1 MSSVSRGLVGRCRK
15 RLFRSHLFA
24 CFGLLFIL
32 LLSLPTVSAQSSSAA
47 ASAKRSALIDIAKIG
62 YPGLSRTERL
72 GDDANVTLDIVDAN
86 HLLLTFNPK
95 KLFQRLPDCPA
106 GHDDRLIRAV
116 ILEIPS
122 GKVVQSKDW
131 YLHDHRRYLWS
142 MGSGRFLLR
151 RLNSLYLVDS
161 TLQEKLLFQSP
172 KDLLWVSVTPDRSQ
186 ILIETAEELPKPSAS
201 QSPTQEAKPKPGFVV
216 QFLDSQTAAPQRTLN
231 LNTLVDLDA
240 TSTGYA
246 DTLHK
251 GDLWL
256 VRYGPSP
263 EQRRN
268 IARVRSR
275 GVPRIL
281 YSSNNSLLIGRC
293 CSPEGN
299 YSVSSFSVTGHRLW
313 RQHWD
318 RTRYYLVI
326 AGNSD
331 NSRIAVSSLS
341 HLPYTGTAGNT
352 DSNDDTDFSLEQR
365 VEVFETASGAPVLS
379 IRVSPIMLGQQ
390 NYSLSPDGRRLAA
403 LTDSGIEV
411 YDLPP
416 MSMEEQAKFSAVRAD
431 VPGLYTLPKEGEDI
445 PDQGTVVNNEPK
457 QPLVAPSVAASASA
471 APPLGPPSSEG
482 PPAKT
487 EDQGSPLTT
496 FRLNMQAVAV
506 DVVVTDAK
514 GRPVKGLKAEDFQLS
529 EDGSGQKIRSFHE
542 YSEAQAPKSAPIKQT
557 PNMFSNDVDR
567 PVGSTM
573 LVLLDLLNTPS
584 QDQLYARDQ
593 LVKFLKARAVEG
605 KVSQFALCTL
615 TGDQTHLHLVQG
627 FTSDEDKLLAAANGN
642 RSAPK
647 TARWQVAEEGIQKT
661 ANSIKDLA
669 ANDPMNSWGALLHGV
684 EAIQTEERTT
694 DTDARVGITL
704 NAMMQLAGYLSG
716 IPGRKN
722 LVWLSGSF
730 PIASFN
736 PDLQNPMN
744 DNRNYS
750 GRAHLAAKLLADSQ
764 VAVYPVDVRGMDT
777 GKISAENSSVGLGP
791 GTQGITVA
799 PGLPPVN
806 GDTMLSPNIA
816 FQQDAVQDLARV
828 NAERTALNQMAS
840 DTGGTAF
847 FSSNAIADAIRMAT
861 EQASNYYAVSYSSSN
876 KNYDGRFRKIKVSLA
891 DRGYH
896 LHYRPGY
903 FADDPNSPAKLKE
916 IAHNIRVVAMQYG
929 SPQSHQIHFS
939 VRVVPVGTRAK
950 VDSAKAGEIL
960 LASTK
965 KPNLPSEVEVQ
976 HHSIDYAINSADLR
990 FLALSNGTHRNAL
1003 TFMIASF
1010 DADGRPLA
1018 GISNVGTGDLQPDVY
1033 RDAVSGGVRVHQEV
1047 DIPVAAKSMRIGI
1060 QDQLSN
1066 YIGTVDVSLP
1076 VPPPPDVPRVVKK
1089 DQLPEIEPD

>member
-1 MSSVSRGLVGRCRK
+1 MSSASRGLVGRCRK
-15 RLFRSHLFA
+15 RLFSPYVVA
-24 CFGLLFIL
+24 SCGLLLVL
-32 LLSLPTVSAQSSSAA
+32 LLSPSTLSAQSSSD
-47 ASAKRSALIDIAKIG
+47 ASSGQQPVLIDISKLG

-72 GDDANVTLDIVDAN
+72 GGDSNVTLNVVDSS

-116 ILEIPS
+116 VLEIPT
-122 GKVVQSKDW
+122 GRVVESKDW

-161 TLQEKLLFQSP
+161 KLQEKLLLQSP

-186 ILIETAEELPKPSAS
+186 ILIETAEDLPKPSETQPSA
-201 QSPTQEAKPKPGFVV
+201 QEAKSKPGFVV
-216 QFLDSQTAAPQRTLN
+216 QFLDSQSAILQRTLN

-251 GDLWL
+251 GDVWL

-275 GVPRIL
+275 GVPKIL
-281 YSSNNSLLIGRC
+281 YSSDNSLLIGRC
-293 CSPEGN
+293 CSPEGD

-318 RTRYYLVI
+318 RTRYYPVI

-341 HLPYTGTAGNT
+341 HIPYTGTTGNA

-365 VEVFETASGAPVLS
+365 VEVFETASGAPVFS
-379 IRVSPIMLGQQ
+379 TRVSPVMLGQQ
-390 NYSLSPDGRRLAA
+390 NYSLSPDGRRLAT
-403 LTDSGIEV
+403 LTDSGIDV
-411 YDLPP
+411 YDLPA
-416 MSMEEQAKFSAVRAD
+416 MSAQEQAQFSAVRAD
-431 VPGLYTLPKEGEDI
+431 VPGLYTLPKEGEDL
-445 PDQGTVVNNEPK
+445 PDQGTVVNNEPS
-457 QPLVAPSVAASASA
+457 LLAPAATSSASASA
-471 APPLGPPSSEG
+471 SDN
-482 PPAKT
+482 PPAKAD
-487 EDQGSPLTT
+487 DQGSPLTT
-496 FRLNMQAVAV
+496 FRLNTQAVAV

-514 GRPVKGLKAEDFQLS
+514 GHPVKGLKAEDFQVS

-542 YSEAQAPKSAPIKQT
+542 YSEIRAPKSAPMKQT
-557 PNMFSNDVDR
+557 PNMFSNDVEK

-593 LVKFLKARAVEG
+593 LIKFLKARAAEG

-615 TGDQTHLHLVQG
+615 TGDQNSHLHLLQG
-627 FTSDEDKLLAAANGN
+627 FTSDENKLLAAAGN
-642 RSAPK
+642 EKSAPK
-647 TARWQVAEEGIQKT
+647 SARWQTAEQGIEKT
-661 ANSIKDLA
+661 ASSIKDLA
-669 ANDPMNSWGALLHGV
+669 QNDTMNSWAALLHGI
-684 EAIQTEERTT
+684 EAIQTEEQTT

-722 LVWLSGSF
+722 VVWLSGSF

-736 PDLQNPMN
+736 IDMQNPMN

-750 GRAHLAAKLLADSQ
+750 GRVHLAAKLLADSQ

-777 GKISAENSSVGLGP
+777 GKISAANASVGLGP
-791 GTQGITVA
+791 GTQGTAVA

-806 GDTMLSPNIA
+806 GDSVVSPYIA
-816 FQQDAVQDLARV
+816 FQQDAMQDLARRS
-828 NAERTALNQMAS
+828 AERTALNQMAS

-891 DRGYH
+891 DKGYH

-965 KPNLPSEVEVQ
+965 KPNLPAEVEVQ

-990 FLALSNGTHRNAL
+990 FLGLSNGTYRSAL
-1003 TFMIASF
+1003 TFMVASF

-1018 GISNVGTGDLQPDVY
+1018 GISNVGASDLQPDVY
-1033 RDAVSGGVRVHQEV
+1033 KDAVSGGVRVHQEV

-1066 YIGTVDVSLP
+1066 YVGTVDISLP
-1076 VPPPPDVPRVVKK
+1076 VQPPTDVPKIVKN
-1089 DQLPEIEPD
+1089 QLPEIEPD